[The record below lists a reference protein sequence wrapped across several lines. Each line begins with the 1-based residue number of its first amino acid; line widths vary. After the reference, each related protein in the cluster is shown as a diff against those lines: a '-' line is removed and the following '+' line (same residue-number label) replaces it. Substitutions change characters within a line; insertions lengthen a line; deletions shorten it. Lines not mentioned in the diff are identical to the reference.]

1 MQCGFFEKSL
11 EFRQHFRFLRYSYS
25 RKLQNKFERMPYTML
40 DDAMIR
46 RYAEKI
52 YGFAYSK
59 TGKTSDAADLSQ
71 EILLNLCTAD
81 FSGVENMDAFVHTV
95 CRYTWSKFLR
105 KNKPAWDAV
114 TVSGKL
120 EDYVDFTDH
129 RTPEECVTERET
141 YDRLHREV
149 VYLSGVRREIIVLY
163 YYDRMNAAEIGERL
177 GLAPS
182 TVRWHLSKIR
192 SDLKERITMT
202 DEIYRPKKLN
212 VGHYGWWNS
221 RVYAA
226 LESDILMQNIVYIC
240 RKTPLSV
247 EDISRTLGVAAV
259 YLEDKIADLCSMEY
273 MIEKNGKYRTN
284 FFIQDVPFK
293 LAHLRYEMEHAP
305 FVAEEF
311 DRALNAVWDEL
322 TGVGFVGC
330 DLPENDLKLD
340 IYAYFLMRVIGRF
353 DDRMIAELGLE
364 HGAPMRPDG
373 SKHWVRAGIAKEE
386 LNASPDMTDEMRE
399 YIENSGYYGLKSS
412 STSDGSVRSYQYDLR
427 ILGMKDYYGRNVDQN
442 KITMLSCA
450 AEHQRKGE
458 RGNDFERE
466 QFALLA
472 QEGYVTVTDGYAR
485 LNVPYISRAEM
496 AEINRILDRAAAMMD
511 TEAVYAKFIGYAEY
525 IDRFIPDYV
534 SANERAHY
542 RTSFDPHAEVLYHLV
557 DTGKLKIPENLG
569 AACTIVYECIDS

>member
-1 MQCGFFEKSL
+1 
-11 EFRQHFRFLRYSYS
+11 
-25 RKLQNKFERMPYTML
+25 ML

-52 YGFAYSK
+52 YGFAYGK
-59 TGKTSDAADLSQ
+59 TGKTADAADLSQ

-81 FSGVENMDAFVHTV
+81 FSGVENMDAFIHTV

-105 KNKPAWDAV
+105 RNKPAWDAV
-114 TVSGKL
+114 TVSGEL

-129 RTPEECVTERET
+129 RTPEEQVVEREM
-141 YDRLHREV
+141 YDRLRREV
-149 VYLSGVRREIIVLY
+149 MYLSGIRREIIILH
-163 YYDRMNAAEIGERL
+163 YYDRLNASEIGERL

-192 SDLKERITMT
+192 GDLKERIHMT

-212 VGHYGWWNS
+212 IGHYGYWHS
-221 RVYAA
+221 SVYAA
-226 LESDILMQNIVYIC
+226 LESDILMQNICYIC

-259 YLEDKIADLCSMEY
+259 YLEDKLESLCSMEY

-293 LAHLRYEMEHAP
+293 LAHLRYQMEHTP

-311 DRALNAVWDEL
+311 ERALNTVWDEL
-322 TGVGFVGC
+322 VGVGFVGC
-330 DLPENDLKLD
+330 DLPENDLKWD

-373 SKHWVRAGIAKEE
+373 SKHWVRAGISKEE
-386 LNASPDMTDEMRE
+386 LNASPDMTDEMRV
-399 YIENSGYYGLKSS
+399 YIENSGSYGLKSS
-412 STSDGSVRSYQYDLR
+412 SNFDGSVRSYQYDLR
-427 ILGMKDYYGRNVDQN
+427 MFGWQNGYGRNLDSYYVSAIA
-442 KITMLSCA
+442 KA
-450 AEHQRKGE
+450 AELE
-458 RGNDFERE
+458 RNGKEADPFDRE
-466 QFALLA
+466 QFAMLA
-472 QEGYVTVTDGYAR
+472 GGGYVTVTDGYVK
-485 LNVPYISRAEM
+485 LNVPYINRAEM
-496 AEINRILDRAAAMMD
+496 AKVNEILDRAAAMMD
-511 TEAVYAKFIGYAEY
+511 TEAVYAKFTGYAEY
-525 IDRFIPDYV
+525 IDKFIPDYV
-534 SANERAHY
+534 SANERAHF
-542 RTSFDPHAEVLYHLV
+542 RTSFDPHAAVLWHLV

-569 AACTIVYECIDS
+569 AACTIVYEWNK